1 MFAKLPAQINM
12 GPGLAAAMRYL
23 RQPLYRLRD
32 YDLNNLR
39 PDVAAGLSVAVV
51 YLPQSIAFALI
62 AELPPIMG
70 IYTAIIG
77 SIMAALWGSSNHMIN
92 GPTNAMSLLVAA
104 SLTNILAPNSL
115 EFIIAAGMMAV
126 MAGVLQLVLGLARL
140 GLLINFVS
148 HSVIVGFAGGAGIL
162 IAINQIE
169 PLLGIN
175 LPNAP
180 MIDNLWAIVV
190 NLPDVHLW
198 TAVLG
203 LTTMV
208 IVILVQKFYPK
219 LPAILLGILA
229 VSVVVFLL
237 NLGQEGVA
245 VIGEI
250 PASLPPPAKLPLL
263 DLNLIARLSTGA
275 LAMGAIGLVQTS
287 AIARSLA
294 TQTGQ
299 HLDSNQ
305 EFVGQGM
312 ANIASGFFS
321 GYGTGASFSVS
332 AVNVKGGART
342 SVAAICAGLFILAG
356 MFAIGSLTIYLP
368 RAAMAG
374 VLLVVAYGMVDW
386 AEMGRILKGTR
397 SDALIMLFTLLGTVF
412 LSIEFAILAGI
423 LLSFSAYILKTSAP
437 RVVAV
442 LPDKNFK
449 HLTQQPGRDPCPQL
463 AILEIKGDLYFGAVT
478 HVEEEIL
485 AYAENNPSQRFL
497 LIRMSRVNHCD
508 FSGIHM
514 LENVVRTYRDK
525 GGDVFLVR
533 VADPIQRL
541 MEATGCHQYIG
552 EKNILSEDEAISHIF
567 RHVLD
572 PAICIYEC
580 PVRAFKECQNLPKQV
595 DLIGIPASSVVPPE
609 SVVVISAQQLWQQL
623 HDGPARQVVPG
634 GLAAEWATKIAAIR
648 FEGQEEKRPLIID
661 VREPREFHQG
671 HIPEAELIPLPELLK
686 DDVKLPNNRQIV
698 FVCRS
703 GRRSMRAAYAIQ
715 KLGGMN
721 VAILEGGMHAWEA
734 AGLLEAVEIY
744 AEQDEGVTEG

>member
-1 MFAKLPAQINM
+1 MLAKLPAQIDM
-12 GPGLAAAMRYL
+12 GPGLAVAMRYL
-23 RQPLYRLRD
+23 RQPLYRFRR
-32 YDLNNLR
+32 YDKSNLR
-39 PDVAAGLSVAVV
+39 PDIGAGLSVAVV

-77 SIMAALWGSSNHMIN
+77 SIMAAFWGSSNHMIN

-104 SLTNILAPNSL
+104 SLTNILEPNSL
-115 EFIIAAGMMAV
+115 EFIIAAGMMAI
-126 MAGVLQLVLGLARL
+126 MAGVFQLVLGLARL

-148 HSVIVGFAGGAGIL
+148 HSVIVGFAAGAGIL

-169 PLLGIN
+169 PLLGLN
-175 LPNAP
+175 LPGTR
-180 MIDNLWAIVV
+180 MIDTLWAIVLH
-190 NLPDVHLW
+190 LPAVHVW

-219 LPAILLGILA
+219 LPAILIGILT
-229 VSVVVFLL
+229 VSTGLFLL
-237 NLGQEGVA
+237 SLDQVGVA

-250 PASLPPPAKLPLL
+250 PASLPPRADLPLIDL
-263 DLNLIARLSTGA
+263 DLIARLSTGA

-312 ANIASGFFS
+312 ANIVSGFFS

-332 AVNVKGGART
+332 AVNMKGGART

-356 MFAIGSLTIYLP
+356 MFAIGSLTVYLP

-374 VLLVVAYGMVDW
+374 VLLVVAYGMIDW
-386 AEMGRILKGTR
+386 AEMKRILWGTR
-397 SDALIMLFTLLGTVF
+397 SDAIIMLVTLLGTVF

-423 LLSFSAYILKTSAP
+423 LLSFSVYIMKTSAP

-449 HLTQQPGRDPCPQL
+449 HLTYQPDQDPCPQL
-463 AILEIKGDLYFGAVT
+463 AILEIKGDLYFGAVN

-514 LENVVRTYRDK
+514 LENVIRAYRDR

-533 VADPIQRL
+533 VADPIQHL
-541 MEATGCHQYIG
+541 MVATGCHHYIG
-552 EKNILSEDEAISHIF
+552 EKNILSDDEAISHIF

-572 PAICIYEC
+572 PAVCIYEC
-580 PVRAFKECQNLPKQV
+580 PVRAFKECQNLPKRV
-595 DLIGIPASSVVPPE
+595 DLFGIPGSSMVPPG
-609 SVVVISAQQLWQQL
+609 SVIMLSPQKVWRLLHSDRPISRNGGVMGL
-623 HDGPARQVVPG
+623 DGQ
-634 GLAAEWATKIAAIR
+634 
-648 FEGQEEKRPLIID
+648 KRPLIVD

-671 HIPEAELIPLPELLK
+671 HIPEAELIPLPELLS
-686 DDVKLPNNRQIV
+686 DDVTLPNDRQII

-715 KLGGMN
+715 RMGGMN
-721 VAILEGGMHAWEA
+721 VAILEGGMLAWEA

-744 AEQDEGVTEG
+744 AEQGERIEE

>member
-1 MFAKLPAQINM
+1 MFAKLPTQIDM
-12 GPGLAAAMRYL
+12 GPGLAAAIRYL
-23 RQPLYRLRD
+23 QQPIFRFRQ
-32 YDLNNLR
+32 YDMGNLR
-39 PDVAAGLSVAVV
+39 PDIAAGLSVAVV

-77 SIMAALWGSSNHMIN
+77 SIMAAFWGSSRHMVN
-92 GPTNAMSLLVAA
+92 GPTNAISLLVAA
-104 SLTNILAPNSL
+104 SLTNILEPNSL
-115 EFIIAAGMMAV
+115 EFIIAAGVMAV
-126 MAGVLQLVLGLARL
+126 MAGVFQLVLGLARL

-148 HSVIVGFAGGAGIL
+148 HSVIVGFAAGAGML

-169 PLLGIN
+169 PLLGLD
-175 LPNAP
+175 LPKAR
-180 MIDNLWAIVV
+180 MLDTLWAIVL
-190 NLPDVHLW
+190 NLPAVHLW
-198 TAVLG
+198 TAFLG
-203 LTTMV
+203 ILTMLTL
-208 IVILVQKFYPK
+208 IFVQKVRPR
-219 LPAILLGILA
+219 LPAILIGIVLA
-229 VSVVVFLL
+229 SVTLFAL
-237 NLGQEGVA
+237 NLDQAGVD

-250 PASLPPPAKLPLL
+250 PASLPPLANLPLF
-263 DLNLIARLSTGA
+263 DLELIARLSTGA

-332 AVNVKGGART
+332 AVNMKGGART
-342 SVAAICAGLFILAG
+342 SVAAIFAGLFILAG
-356 MFAIGSLTIYLP
+356 MFAIGSLTVYLP

-374 VLLVVAYGMVDW
+374 VLLVVAYGMIDW
-386 AEMGRILKGTR
+386 AEMKRILQGTR
-397 SDALIMLFTLLGTVF
+397 SDALIMLVTLLGTVF

-423 LLSFSAYILKTSAP
+423 LLSFSAYIMKTSAP
-437 RVVAV
+437 RVVSV

-449 HLTQQPGRDPCPQL
+449 HLTHQPERDPCPQL
-463 AILEIKGDLYFGAVT
+463 AILEIKGDLYFGAVN

-485 AYAENNPSQRFL
+485 AYAENNPGQRYL

-514 LENVVRTYRDK
+514 LENVVRFYRDR

-533 VADPIQRL
+533 VADPIHRL
-541 MEATGCHQYIG
+541 MVATGCHHYIG
-552 EKNILSEDEAISHIF
+552 EKNILPEDEAISSIF

-572 PAICIYEC
+572 PAVCIYEC
-580 PVRAFKECQNLPKQV
+580 PVRAFKECQNLPKRI
-595 DLIGIPASSVVPPE
+595 DLIGTPTSSVVPPG
-609 SVVVISAQQLWQQL
+609 SVVMLSPQKVWQLLHTDRPISRN
-623 HDGPARQVVPG
+623 GGVV
-634 GLAAEWATKIAAIR
+634 GL
-648 FEGQEEKRPLIID
+648 EGQKRPLIID

-671 HIPEAELIPLPELLK
+671 HIPEAELIPLPELLS
-686 DDVKLPNNRQIV
+686 DEVVLPNDRQIV

-721 VAILEGGMHAWEA
+721 VAVLEGGMHAWEA
-734 AGLLEAVEIY
+734 AGLLEAVEIF
-744 AEQDEGVTEG
+744 AEQG

>member
-180 MIDNLWAIVV
+180 MIDNLWAIVI

-533 VADPIQRL
+533 VADPIQQL

-580 PVRAFKECQNLPKQV
+580 PVRAFKECQNLP
-595 DLIGIPASSVVPPE
+595 
-609 SVVVISAQQLWQQL
+609 
-623 HDGPARQVVPG
+623 
-634 GLAAEWATKIAAIR
+634 
-648 FEGQEEKRPLIID
+648 
-661 VREPREFHQG
+661 
-671 HIPEAELIPLPELLK
+671 
-686 DDVKLPNNRQIV
+686 
-698 FVCRS
+698 
-703 GRRSMRAAYAIQ
+703 
-715 KLGGMN
+715 
-721 VAILEGGMHAWEA
+721 
-734 AGLLEAVEIY
+734 
-744 AEQDEGVTEG
+744 

>member
-1 MFAKLPAQINM
+1 MLAKLPAQIDV
-12 GPGLAAAMRYL
+12 GPGLAVAMRYL
-23 RQPLYRLRD
+23 RQPLYRIRQ
-32 YDLNNLR
+32 YDTSNLR
-39 PDVAAGLSVAVV
+39 PDIAAGLSVAVV

-70 IYTAIIG
+70 IYTAVIG
-77 SIMAALWGSSNHMIN
+77 SIFAAFWGSSNHMVN

-104 SLTNILAPNSL
+104 SLTNILEPGSL
-115 EFIIAAGMMAV
+115 EFMIAAGMMAV
-126 MAGVLQLVLGLARL
+126 MAGFMQLVLGLARL

-148 HSVIVGFAGGAGIL
+148 HSVIVGFAAGAGIL

-169 PLLGIN
+169 PLLGLN
-175 LPNAP
+175 LPDAR
-180 MIDNLWAIVV
+180 MIDNLWAIVL
-190 NLPDVHLW
+190 NLPAVHLW

-203 LTTMV
+203 LITMV
-208 IVILVQKFYPK
+208 VVILVQKLYPR
-219 LPAILLGILA
+219 LPAILLGIVA

-237 NLGQEGVA
+237 NLEQAGVA

-250 PASLPPPAKLPLL
+250 PASLPPMASLPLL
-263 DLNLIARLSTGA
+263 DLDLIARLSTGA
-275 LAMGAIGLVQTS
+275 LALGAIGLVQTS

-294 TQTGQ
+294 TQTSQ

-312 ANIASGFFS
+312 ANMASGFFS

-332 AVNVKGGART
+332 AVNAKAGART
-342 SVAAICAGLFILAG
+342 SISAMFAGLFILAG
-356 MFAIGSLTIYLP
+356 MFAIGSYTVYLP

-374 VLLVVAYGMVDW
+374 VLLVVAYGMIDW
-386 AEMGRILKGTR
+386 AEMKRILLGTR
-397 SDALIMLFTLLGTVF
+397 SDALIMLVTLLGTVF

-423 LLSFSAYILKTSAP
+423 LLSFSAYIMKTSAP

-449 HLTQQPGRDPCPQL
+449 HLTHQPDRDPCPQL
-463 AILEIKGDLYFGAVT
+463 AILEVKGDLYFGAVN

-485 AYAENNPSQRFL
+485 AYAENNPSQRYL

-514 LENVVRTYRDK
+514 LENVVRTYRDG

-533 VADPIQRL
+533 VADPIRRL
-541 MEATGCHQYIG
+541 MEATGCQYYIG
-552 EKNILSEDEAISHIF
+552 EKNFLTDDEAISYIF

-580 PVRAFKECQNLPKQV
+580 PVRAFQECQNLPKQM
-595 DLIGIPASSVVPPE
+595 DWPGIPAGHVVPPD
-609 SVVVISAQQLWQQL
+609 SVITISAHQLWHRL
-623 HDGPARQVVPG
+623 HTTPRQPPKN
-634 GLAAEWATKIAAIR
+634 GLAAELASKIASMTSAAE
-648 FEGQEEKRPLIID
+648 EGKQPLIID

-671 HIPEAELIPLPELLK
+671 HIPGAELVPLRELLLEEIK
-686 DDVKLPNNRQIV
+686 FPNDRQII

-703 GRRSMRAAYAIQ
+703 GRRSRRAAYTLQ
-715 KLGGMN
+715 RLGGMN
-721 VAILEGGMHAWEA
+721 VAILDGGMLAWEA

-744 AEQDEGVTEG
+744 EGQREREAE